1 MEDCGLLP
9 DFLGRVFFLGGG
21 RGEGWGVVVDCFGWM
36 LCWSLLVI
44 VGFCRFFRRDGLFEL
59 IGYCGIL

>member
-9 DFLGRVFFLGGG
+9 DFLGRVFFFWGGG
-21 RGEGWGVVVDCFGWM
+21 GGGMGGGCRLLWM
-36 LCWSLLVI
+36 DALL
-44 VGFCRFFRRDGLFEL
+44 EL

>member
-9 DFLGRVFFLGGG
+9 DFLGRVFFGGG
-21 RGEGWGVVVDCFGWM
+21 EGGGTGSGCRLLWM
-36 LCWSLLVI
+36 DALL
-44 VGFCRFFRRDGLFEL
+44 EL

>member
-9 DFLGRVFFLGGG
+9 DFLGRVFFFGGG
-21 RGEGWGVVVDCFGWM
+21 GEGGGMGSGCRLLWM
-36 LCWSLLVI
+36 DALL
-44 VGFCRFFRRDGLFEL
+44 EL

>member
-9 DFLGRVFFLGGG
+9 DFLGRVFFFLGGG
-21 RGEGWGVVVDCFGWM
+21 GGGGGGGGWGGAGGGCRLLWM
-36 LCWSLLVI
+36 DALL
-44 VGFCRFFRRDGLFEL
+44 EL

>member
-9 DFLGRVFFLGGG
+9 DFLGFFFFLGGV
-21 RGEGWGVVVDCFGWM
+21 GEGGGTGSGCRLLWM
-36 LCWSLLVI
+36 DALL
-44 VGFCRFFRRDGLFEL
+44 EL

>member
-9 DFLGRVFFLGGG
+9 DFLGFFFLGGG
-21 RGEGWGVVVDCFGWM
+21 GGGGGGAGGGCRLLWM
-36 LCWSLLVI
+36 DALL
-44 VGFCRFFRRDGLFEL
+44 EL

>member
-9 DFLGRVFFLGGG
+9 DFLGRVFFFGGG
-21 RGEGWGVVVDCFGWM
+21 EGGGMGSGCRLLWM
-36 LCWSLLVI
+36 DALL
-44 VGFCRFFRRDGLFEL
+44 EL

>member
-9 DFLGRVFFLGGG
+9 DFLGRVFFFLGG
-21 RGEGWGVVVDCFGWM
+21 EGGGTGSGCRLLWM
-36 LCWSLLVI
+36 DALL
-44 VGFCRFFRRDGLFEL
+44 EL

>member
-21 RGEGWGVVVDCFGWM
+21 GGRDGGGVESVMDGCFVGVNW
-36 LCWSLLVI
+36 LLWDF
-44 VGFCRFFRRDGLFEL
+44 VGFFGVMVCLS
-59 IGYCGIL
+59 

>member
-9 DFLGRVFFLGGG
+9 DFLGVFLRGEGGGGGGGGGGG
-21 RGEGWGVVVDCFGWM
+21 RGCRLLWM
-36 LCWSLLVI
+36 DALL
-44 VGFCRFFRRDGLFEL
+44 EL